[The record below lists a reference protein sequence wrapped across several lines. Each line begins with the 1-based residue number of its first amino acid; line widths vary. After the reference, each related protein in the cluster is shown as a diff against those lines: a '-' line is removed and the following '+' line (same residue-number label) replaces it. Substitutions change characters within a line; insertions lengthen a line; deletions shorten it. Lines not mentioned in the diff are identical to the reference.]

1 MKKTTE
7 TQYTPAADAI
17 WRAVRTTLVKMEN
30 WECGAV
36 PTTSQKAGNNKRPR
50 CTTPATCCVLL
61 PCEQHCN
68 VCTRVCRCV
77 CVLFISLPLEMLP
90 RSRPATLAAFRK
102 LVFNVDGFSLL

>member
-50 CTTPATCCVLL
+50 
-61 PCEQHCN
+61 
-68 VCTRVCRCV
+68 
-77 CVLFISLPLEMLP
+77 
-90 RSRPATLAAFRK
+90 
-102 LVFNVDGFSLL
+102 